1 MINNEKYGC
10 LIIKIPIKNWDKILS
25 KIDKKDLYINKDSVS
40 DGLEKDP
47 HITILY
53 GFHDETDVNKM
64 KKLLK
69 DKTVNLSIDK
79 MSLFEND
86 EYDVLKFN
94 VISNDLAKLNKLMK
108 VNFEYTSTYPNY
120 IPHLTIAYL
129 KKGEGKKYIKNMET
143 LEIENINNFIYF
155 DKDYKETKL

>member
-1 MINNEKYGC
+1 
-10 LIIKIPIKNWDKILS
+10 
-25 KIDKKDLYINKDSVS
+25 
-40 DGLEKDP
+40 
-47 HITILY
+47 
-53 GFHDETDVNKM
+53 
-64 KKLLK
+64 
-69 DKTVNLSIDK
+69 

-108 VNFEYTSTYPNY
+108 GNFEYTSNYPNY

-143 LEIENINNFIYF
+143 LEIENINNFIYS